1 MSKLALSFVV
11 LLVVFLAGCSSLVVD
26 PYTPTD
32 ATRELLAQ
40 APHSYRVGGVSG
52 LTRVESDQLA
62 KSSLPCRMQT
72 FQMPESQPVN
82 VYIENALHAEL
93 QAAAK
98 LAGPEGRKIDVVVVK
113 LESDTSKIR
122 NGRWTLDFQYK
133 IGKTTREIVTT
144 TEYGFAKDTTEACRN
159 TADALDDALRANFEK
174 FFKTL
179 N

>member
-11 LLVVFLAGCSSLVVD
+11 LLAAFMAGCSSLVVD
-26 PYTPTD
+26 PYAPTD
-32 ATRELLAQ
+32 VTRESLERSS
-40 APHSYRVGGVSG
+40 HSYRVGGVSG
-52 LTRVESDQLA
+52 QTRVESDQLV
-62 KSSLPCRMQT
+62 KSSLPCRMQSV
-72 FQMPESQPVN
+72 QMPESQPVN
-82 VYIENALHAEL
+82 LYIENALHAEL
-93 QAAAK
+93 QAAGK

-133 IGKTTREIVTT
+133 IGKTTREVVTT

-159 TADALDDALRANFEK
+159 TADALDDALRANFAK